1 MNKYGK
7 LVLNHLLDKYERS
20 VLSKQ
25 GSDKHLR
32 IHIPVRKMFPKYD
45 NSDYYHERLMIDEA
59 LHDLRELHIVVLSIN
74 LDGIDDI
81 ELSLFYIEKAYQY
94 ANRTFSLETRKTV
107 IQLLEQTTFSY
118 EWLETFR
125 VDMLKKLSLFQ
136 SVYRYLNLDDI
147 QEIKDIFTV
156 LKALPL
162 QNYEISLRKFSLA
175 ILKDSKR
182 LEVIKTRLLHIL
194 FDYCPENF
202 ADEDDVFASFNI
214 MKNPGFLYLRG
225 RMVIELNGQVIDLGR
240 LKSPFSLMSENI
252 EQLHILD
259 IQDQNV
265 LTIENLT
272 SFYDIVL
279 DNTLVIYLG
288 GYHNALRR
296 SLLTK
301 IYALYPHLK
310 FYHFGDI
317 DAGGFYIYYHLKEK
331 TQIPFEM
338 LGMDIPTLQRYQAYC
353 KSLTQN
359 DRRRL
364 EKLQE
369 KHHLEVISYMLTHN
383 CKLEQEIVNL

>member
-1 MNKYGK
+1 
-7 LVLNHLLDKYERS
+7 
-20 VLSKQ
+20 
-25 GSDKHLR
+25 
-32 IHIPVRKMFPKYD
+32 
-45 NSDYYHERLMIDEA
+45 
-59 LHDLRELHIVVLSIN
+59 
-74 LDGIDDI
+74 
-81 ELSLFYIEKAYQY
+81 
-94 ANRTFSLETRKTV
+94 
-107 IQLLEQTTFSY
+107 
-118 EWLETFR
+118 
-125 VDMLKKLSLFQ
+125 MLKKLSLFQ

-162 QNYEISLRKFSLA
+162 QSHEISLRKFSLA

-194 FDYCPENF
+194 FDYCPESF
-202 ADEDDVFASFNI
+202 ADEDDAFAYFNI

-272 SFYDIVL
+272 SFYDTVL

-338 LGMDIPTLQRYQAYC
+338 LGMDIPTLQHYQAYC